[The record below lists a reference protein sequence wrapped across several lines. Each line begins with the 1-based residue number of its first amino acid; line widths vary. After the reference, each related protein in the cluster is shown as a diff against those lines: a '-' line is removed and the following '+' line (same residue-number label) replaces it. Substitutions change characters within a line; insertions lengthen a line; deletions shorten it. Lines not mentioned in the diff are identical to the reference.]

1 MLKILS
7 LPPSNVFKTKF
18 LPFIVKWILFL
29 PRNEQDMSSNM
40 KAQIIH
46 VPSLQKVTMTT
57 NSFHLMGI
65 YQCKVSISLPIES
78 TVNYINWVMLILNCI
93 KNKVL
98 SKTKLLST
106 VYTLLTL
113 RQLFL
118 YNKSHM
124 NIFFCRWFNAV
135 GTTCI

>member
-78 TVNYINWVMLILNCI
+78 TVNYIN
-93 KNKVL
+93 
-98 SKTKLLST
+98 
-106 VYTLLTL
+106 
-113 RQLFL
+113 
-118 YNKSHM
+118 
-124 NIFFCRWFNAV
+124 
-135 GTTCI
+135 